1 MFIEASAADGTNV
14 EKAFRQLTEEIYS
27 VVRTVAADGAVCQ

>member
-14 EKAFRQLTEEIYS
+14 EKAFRQLTEEMYS
-27 VVRTVAADGAVCQ
+27 VVDTEAHAGTGSP